1 MVKKVA
7 WSLRARNDR
16 KNIFQYWNQRNK
28 SNHYSIKLKKLFKE
42 TTKLISEHPK
52 IGKLTIHEN
61 IRIKIVRD
69 YLIIYEDLEMEIRIL
84 SIWSSYQYPVNIEF

>member
-1 MVKKVA
+1 MIAKIFF
-7 WSLRARNDR
+7 
-16 KNIFQYWNQRNK
+16 NIGIKEINQTIISINII
-28 SNHYSIKLKKLFKE
+28 SIKLKRFFKE

-84 SIWSSYQYPVNIEF
+84 SIWSSYQYPVNMEF